1 MSAGTGTP
9 YVFGRHEPASHVLI
23 HVSDPHFLAGGVRLG
38 GRYDVEENFARTLEA
53 IRAVHPHPTA
63 IVVTGDLADLGEP
76 DAYRRLR
83 AAVEPVAEELRAPV
97 IWVAGNHDER
107 PALREGLLDL
117 TPTEEPVTGVWN
129 LDGLRLIALDTSVP
143 GWHHGDLDDGQ
154 LAWLAEVLAEPA
166 PHGTL
171 LTMHHP
177 PIPSHLPLFDILEL
191 RHQDEL
197 ADIVRGSDV
206 RGILAGHL
214 HYSSHG
220 LFAGVPVSVASATC
234 YTMNVARPSAEVNGM
249 DAAQAFQI
257 VHVYPDTITH
267 TVVPVTEAPT
277 GDYFS
282 EAWLERMAKL
292 SPEGRLEAFSRKP
305 GR

>member
-1 MSAGTGTP
+1 MSAGTGTA
-9 YVFGRHEPASHVLI
+9 YSFGRHRPASHVLI
-23 HVSDPHFLAGGVRLG
+23 HVSDPHFLAGGARLG
-38 GRYDVEENFARTLEA
+38 GRYDVEANFARTLAA
-53 IRAVHPHPTA
+53 IRAVHPNPAA
-63 IVVTGDLADLGEP
+63 IVITGDLADLGEP

-83 AAVEPVAEELRAPV
+83 ASVEPIAAELRTPV

-107 PALREGLLDL
+107 PALRQGLLDL
-117 TPTEEPVTGVWN
+117 APTEEPVTGVWD

-154 LAWLAEVLAEPA
+154 LSWLAQLLEQRA

-171 LTMHHP
+171 LAMHHP
-177 PIPSHLPLFDILEL
+177 PMPSHVPLFDILEL
-191 RHQDEL
+191 RRQDEL

-220 LFAGVPVSVASATC
+220 TFAGVPVSVASATC
-234 YTMNVARPSAEVNGM
+234 YTMNVARPAVDVNGM
-249 DAAQAFQI
+249 DAAQAFQL
-257 VHVYPDTITH
+257 VHVHPDTITH
-267 TVVPVTEAPT
+267 SVVPVTDATT
-277 GDYFS
+277 GEYFS
-282 EAWLERMAKL
+282 EEWLESMARL
-292 SPEGRLEAFSRKP
+292 TPEGRLEAFSRKP